1 MKSIRQYLLLG
12 MFATLLLAFMVSL
25 LISYRAIN
33 YEIAEVYDAQLV
45 QDARFIEG
53 FLNQKSYKIDWLH
66 ISQALAHINQL
77 SFNQGEEANADGH
90 SYERKMAIQV
100 WDNQGNLLLTT
111 PNAPQ
116 HALSPLKKGFFR
128 QQHNNNDWYIYS
140 HQIPNNKYWLLV
152 AERADIRNEIT
163 KKMLSSLLVGSLM
176 SLLLITV
183 LISWIIKNG
192 LAPLNQLSK
201 AMQARDL
208 DYLQPVQLSQTP
220 PHELKPVL
228 QALNHLLQRLDEG
241 LERERR
247 FLADAA
253 HELRTPLAVLKLQ
266 LQVAQQAPT
275 LKEMQQG
282 INKALIGVN
291 RSTHTVEQLLTLAR
305 LEPNKHALQHES
317 IEFVGFIQE
326 VIAELFPL
334 ASQKQQSFALQYSQS
349 NILISGNR
357 LLLTILLRNLIENAI
372 KYSPQHAHISL
383 TLTLLSQH
391 LQLQIADTGCGV
403 PEADIPRLMQ
413 RFYRHQN
420 TADSRGTGLGLSI
433 VQKILEL
440 HDGQIHIKNRAEGGL
455 MVDITL
461 PITSLN
467 KTDN

>member
-53 FLNQKSYKIDWLH
+53 FLNQKSYKIDWSH

-128 QQHNNNDWYIYS
+128 QQHSNHDWYIYS

-152 AERADIRNEIT
+152 AEHADIRNEIT
-163 KKMLSSLLVGSLM
+163 EKMLSSLLIGSLM
-176 SLLLITV
+176 SLLLIAV

-275 LKEMQQG
+275 LNEMRQG
-282 INKALIGVN
+282 VDNALLGVN

-305 LEPNKHALQHES
+305 IEANKQTLQRES
-317 IEFVGFIQE
+317 IDMVALAQE
-326 VIAELFPL
+326 VVANLFPL
-334 ASQKQQSFALQYSQS
+334 ALDKQQDIELLYTQETVLYT
-349 NILISGNR
+349 GNR
-357 LLLTILLRNLIENAI
+357 LLLSILLRNLLSNAI
-372 KYSPQHAHISL
+372 YYSPMHAQISVKVEAL
-383 TLTLLSQH
+383 NNGVLWAVYDSGQ
-391 LQLQIADTGCGV
+391 GV
-403 PEADIPRLMQ
+403 PAEDIPRLMQ
-413 RFYRHQN
+413 RFYRHQQSK
-420 TADSRGTGLGLSI
+420 DSAGTGLGLSI
-433 VQKILEL
+433 VQKVVEL
-440 HDGQIHIKNRAEGGL
+440 HQGKVNIYNQKAGGL
-455 MVDITL
+455 AVEVVL
-461 PITSLN
+461 S
-467 KTDN
+467 

>member
-53 FLNQKSYKIDWLH
+53 FLNQKSYKIDWSH

-128 QQHNNNDWYIYS
+128 QQHSNNDWYIYS

-163 KKMLSSLLVGSLM
+163 EKMLSSLLIGSLM
-176 SLLLITV
+176 SLLLIAV

-275 LKEMQQG
+275 LNEMRQG
-282 INKALIGVN
+282 VDNALLGVN

-305 LEPNKHALQHES
+305 IEANKQTLQRES
-317 IEFVGFIQE
+317 IDMVALAQE
-326 VIAELFPL
+326 VVANLFPL
-334 ASQKQQSFALQYSQS
+334 ALDKQQDIELLYTQETVLYT
-349 NILISGNR
+349 GNR
-357 LLLTILLRNLIENAI
+357 LLLSILLRNLLSNAI
-372 KYSPQHAHISL
+372 YYSPMHAQISVKVEAL
-383 TLTLLSQH
+383 NNGVLWAVYDSGQ
-391 LQLQIADTGCGV
+391 GV
-403 PEADIPRLMQ
+403 PAEDIPRLMQ
-413 RFYRHQN
+413 RFYRHQQSK
-420 TADSRGTGLGLSI
+420 DSAGTGLGLSI
-433 VQKILEL
+433 VQKVVEL
-440 HDGQIHIKNRAEGGL
+440 HQGKVNIYNQKTGGL
-455 MVDITL
+455 AVEVVL
-461 PITSLN
+461 S
-467 KTDN
+467 

>member
-12 MFATLLLAFMVSL
+12 MFAALLLALMVSL

-53 FLNQKSYKIDWLH
+53 FLNQKSYKIDWSH

-128 QQHNNNDWYIYS
+128 QQHSNHDWYIYS

-163 KKMLSSLLVGSLM
+163 EKMLSSLLVGSLM
-176 SLLLITV
+176 SLLLIAV

-275 LKEMQQG
+275 LNEMRQG
-282 INKALIGVN
+282 VDNALLGVN

-305 LEPNKHALQHES
+305 IEANKQTLQRES
-317 IEFVGFIQE
+317 IDMVALAQE
-326 VIAELFPL
+326 VVANLFPL
-334 ASQKQQSFALQYSQS
+334 ALDKQQDIELLYTQETVLYT
-349 NILISGNR
+349 GNR
-357 LLLTILLRNLIENAI
+357 LLLSILLRNLLSNAI
-372 KYSPQHAHISL
+372 YYSPIHAQISVKVEAL
-383 TLTLLSQH
+383 NNGVLWAVYDSGQ
-391 LQLQIADTGCGV
+391 GV
-403 PEADIPRLMQ
+403 PAEDIPRLMQ
-413 RFYRHQN
+413 RFYRHQQSK
-420 TADSRGTGLGLSI
+420 DSAGTGLGLSI
-433 VQKILEL
+433 VRKVVEL
-440 HDGQIHIKNRAEGGL
+440 HQGKVNIYNQKTGGL
-455 MVDITL
+455 AVEVVL
-461 PITSLN
+461 S
-467 KTDN
+467 

>member
-12 MFATLLLAFMVSL
+12 MFASLLLAFMVSL

-53 FLNQKSYKIDWLH
+53 FLNQKSYKINWLH
-66 ISQALAHINQL
+66 ISQSLAHINQL

-152 AERADIRNEIT
+152 AERADIRNEIAE
-163 KKMLSSLLVGSLM
+163 KMLSSLLVGSLM
-176 SLLLITV
+176 SLLLIAV

-208 DYLQPVQLSQTP
+208 DYLQPIQLSQTP

-241 LERERR
+241 VERERR
-247 FLADAA
+247 FLAAAA

-266 LQVAQQAPT
+266 LQVAQQAST
-275 LKEMQQG
+275 LNEMRQG
-282 INKALIGVN
+282 VDNALLGVN

-305 LEPNKHALQHES
+305 IEANKQTLQREG
-317 IEFVGFIQE
+317 IDMITLAQE
-326 VIAELFPL
+326 VVANLFPL
-334 ASQKQQSFALQYSQS
+334 ALDKQQDIELLYTQETVLYT
-349 NILISGNR
+349 GNR
-357 LLLTILLRNLIENAI
+357 LLLSILLRNLLSNAI
-372 KYSPQHAHISL
+372 YYSPIHAQISVKVEAL
-383 TLTLLSQH
+383 NNGVLWAVYDSGQ
-391 LQLQIADTGCGV
+391 GV
-403 PEADIPRLMQ
+403 PAEDIPRLMQ
-413 RFYRHQN
+413 RFYRHQQSK
-420 TADSRGTGLGLSI
+420 DSVGTGLGLSI
-433 VQKILEL
+433 VQKVVEL
-440 HDGQIHIKNRAEGGL
+440 HQGKVNIYNQKAGGL
-455 MVDITL
+455 AVEVVL
-461 PITSLN
+461 LN
-467 KTDN
+467 G

>member
-12 MFATLLLAFMVSL
+12 MFAALLLAFMVSL

-53 FLNQKSYKIDWLH
+53 FLNQKSYKIDWSH

-128 QQHNNNDWYIYS
+128 QQHSNNDWYIYS

-163 KKMLSSLLVGSLM
+163 EKMLSSLLIGSLM
-176 SLLLITV
+176 SLLLIAV

-275 LKEMQQG
+275 LNEMRQG
-282 INKALIGVN
+282 VDNALLGVN

-305 LEPNKHALQHES
+305 IEANKQTLQRES
-317 IEFVGFIQE
+317 IDMVALAQE
-326 VIAELFPL
+326 VVANLFPL
-334 ASQKQQSFALQYSQS
+334 ALDKQQDIELLYTQETVLYT
-349 NILISGNR
+349 GNR
-357 LLLTILLRNLIENAI
+357 LLLSILLRNLLSNAI
-372 KYSPQHAHISL
+372 YYSPMHAQISVKVEAL
-383 TLTLLSQH
+383 NNGVLWAVYDSGQ
-391 LQLQIADTGCGV
+391 GV
-403 PEADIPRLMQ
+403 PAEDIPRLMQ
-413 RFYRHQN
+413 RFYRHQQSK
-420 TADSRGTGLGLSI
+420 DSAGTGLGLSI
-433 VQKILEL
+433 VQKVVEL
-440 HDGQIHIKNRAEGGL
+440 HQGKVNIYNQKNRRFGG
-455 MVDITL
+455 
-461 PITSLN
+461 
-467 KTDN
+467 

>member
-12 MFATLLLAFMVSL
+12 MFASLLLAFMVSL

-53 FLNQKSYKIDWLH
+53 FLNQKSYKIDWSH

-128 QQHNNNDWYIYS
+128 QQHSNHDWYIYS

-152 AERADIRNEIT
+152 AEHADIRNEIT
-163 KKMLSSLLVGSLM
+163 EKMLSSLLIGSLM
-176 SLLLITV
+176 SLLLIAV

-275 LKEMQQG
+275 LNEMRQG
-282 INKALIGVN
+282 VDNALLGVN

-305 LEPNKHALQHES
+305 IEANKQTLQRES
-317 IEFVGFIQE
+317 IDMVALAQE
-326 VIAELFPL
+326 VVANLFPL
-334 ASQKQQSFALQYSQS
+334 ALDKQQDIELLYTQETVLYT
-349 NILISGNR
+349 GNR
-357 LLLTILLRNLIENAI
+357 LLLSILLRNLLSNAI
-372 KYSPQHAHISL
+372 YYSPMHAQISVKVEAL
-383 TLTLLSQH
+383 NNGVLWAVYDSGQ
-391 LQLQIADTGCGV
+391 GV
-403 PEADIPRLMQ
+403 PAEDIPRLMQ
-413 RFYRHQN
+413 RFYRHQQSK
-420 TADSRGTGLGLSI
+420 DSAGTGLGLSI
-433 VQKILEL
+433 VQKVVEL
-440 HDGQIHIKNRAEGGL
+440 HQGKVNIYNQKAGGL
-455 MVDITL
+455 AVEVVL
-461 PITSLN
+461 S
-467 KTDN
+467 

>member
-12 MFATLLLAFMVSL
+12 MFVTLLLAFMVSL

-53 FLNQKSYKIDWLH
+53 FLNQKSYKIDWSH

-128 QQHNNNDWYIYS
+128 QQHSNHDWYIYS

-163 KKMLSSLLVGSLM
+163 EKMLSSLLIGSLM
-176 SLLLITV
+176 SLLLIAV

-275 LKEMQQG
+275 LNEMRQG
-282 INKALIGVN
+282 VDNALLGVN

-305 LEPNKHALQHES
+305 IEANKQTLQRES
-317 IEFVGFIQE
+317 IDMVALAQE
-326 VIAELFPL
+326 VVANLFPL
-334 ASQKQQSFALQYSQS
+334 ALDKQQDIELLYTQETVLYT
-349 NILISGNR
+349 GNR
-357 LLLTILLRNLIENAI
+357 LLLSILLRNLLSNAI
-372 KYSPQHAHISL
+372 YYSPMHAQISVKVEAL
-383 TLTLLSQH
+383 NNGVLWAVYDSGQ
-391 LQLQIADTGCGV
+391 GV
-403 PEADIPRLMQ
+403 PAEDIPRLMQ
-413 RFYRHQN
+413 RFYRHQQSK
-420 TADSRGTGLGLSI
+420 DSAGTGLGLSI
-433 VQKILEL
+433 VQKVVEL
-440 HDGQIHIKNRAEGGL
+440 HQGKVNIYNQKAGGL
-455 MVDITL
+455 AVEVVL
-461 PITSLN
+461 S
-467 KTDN
+467 

>member
-12 MFATLLLAFMVSL
+12 MFVTLLLAFMVSL

-53 FLNQKSYKIDWLH
+53 FLNQKSYKIDWSH

-128 QQHNNNDWYIYS
+128 QQHSNNDWYIYS

-163 KKMLSSLLVGSLM
+163 EKMLSSLLIGSLM
-176 SLLLITV
+176 SLLLIAV

-275 LKEMQQG
+275 LNEMRQG
-282 INKALIGVN
+282 VDNALLGVN

-305 LEPNKHALQHES
+305 IEANKQTLQRES
-317 IEFVGFIQE
+317 IDMVALAQE
-326 VIAELFPL
+326 VVANLFPL
-334 ASQKQQSFALQYSQS
+334 ALDKQQDIELLYTQETVLYT
-349 NILISGNR
+349 GNR
-357 LLLTILLRNLIENAI
+357 LLLSILLRNLLSNAI
-372 KYSPQHAHISL
+372 YYSPMHAQISVKVEAL
-383 TLTLLSQH
+383 NNGVLWAVYDSGQ
-391 LQLQIADTGCGV
+391 GV
-403 PEADIPRLMQ
+403 PAEDIPRLMQ
-413 RFYRHQN
+413 RFYRHQQSK
-420 TADSRGTGLGLSI
+420 DSAGTGLGLSI
-433 VQKILEL
+433 VQKVVEL
-440 HDGQIHIKNRAEGGL
+440 HQGKVNIYNQKAGGL
-455 MVDITL
+455 AVEVVL
-461 PITSLN
+461 S
-467 KTDN
+467 

>member
-12 MFATLLLAFMVSL
+12 MFASLLLAFMVSL

-53 FLNQKSYKIDWLH
+53 FLNQKSYKIDWSH

-128 QQHNNNDWYIYS
+128 QQHSNHDWYIYS

-163 KKMLSSLLVGSLM
+163 EKMLSSLLIGSLM
-176 SLLLITV
+176 SLLLIAV

-275 LKEMQQG
+275 LNEMRQG
-282 INKALIGVN
+282 VDNALLGVN

-305 LEPNKHALQHES
+305 IEANKQTLQRES
-317 IEFVGFIQE
+317 IDMVALAQE
-326 VIAELFPL
+326 VVANLFPL
-334 ASQKQQSFALQYSQS
+334 ALDKQQDIELLYTQETVLYT
-349 NILISGNR
+349 GNR
-357 LLLTILLRNLIENAI
+357 LLLSILLRNLLSNAI
-372 KYSPQHAHISL
+372 YYSPMHAQISVKVEAL
-383 TLTLLSQH
+383 NNGVLWAVYDSGQ
-391 LQLQIADTGCGV
+391 GV
-403 PEADIPRLMQ
+403 PAEDIPRLMQ
-413 RFYRHQN
+413 RFYRHQQSK
-420 TADSRGTGLGLSI
+420 DSAGTGLGLSI
-433 VQKILEL
+433 VQKVVEL
-440 HDGQIHIKNRAEGGL
+440 HQGKVNIYNQKTGGL
-455 MVDITL
+455 AVEVVL
-461 PITSLN
+461 S
-467 KTDN
+467 

>member
-12 MFATLLLAFMVSL
+12 MFASLLLAFMVSL

-53 FLNQKSYKIDWLH
+53 FLNQKSYKIDWSH

-128 QQHNNNDWYIYS
+128 QQHSNHDWYIYS

-152 AERADIRNEIT
+152 AEHADIRNEIT
-163 KKMLSSLLVGSLM
+163 EKMLSSLLIGSLM
-176 SLLLITV
+176 SLLLIAV

-275 LKEMQQG
+275 LNEMRQG
-282 INKALIGVN
+282 VDNALLGVN

-305 LEPNKHALQHES
+305 IEANKQTLQRES
-317 IEFVGFIQE
+317 IDMVALAQE
-326 VIAELFPL
+326 VVANLFPL
-334 ASQKQQSFALQYSQS
+334 ALDKQQDIELLYTQETVLYT
-349 NILISGNR
+349 GNR
-357 LLLTILLRNLIENAI
+357 LLLSILLRNLLSNAI
-372 KYSPQHAHISL
+372 YYSPMHAQISVKVEAL
-383 TLTLLSQH
+383 NNGVLWAVYDSGQ
-391 LQLQIADTGCGV
+391 GV
-403 PEADIPRLMQ
+403 PAEDIPRLMQ
-413 RFYRHQN
+413 RFYRHQQSK
-420 TADSRGTGLGLSI
+420 DSAGTGLGLSI
-433 VQKILEL
+433 VQKVVEL
-440 HDGQIHIKNRAEGGL
+440 HQGKVNIYNQKTGGL
-455 MVDITL
+455 AVEVVL
-461 PITSLN
+461 S
-467 KTDN
+467 

>member
-53 FLNQKSYKIDWLH
+53 FLNQKSYKIDWSH

-128 QQHNNNDWYIYS
+128 QQHSNNDWYIYS

-163 KKMLSSLLVGSLM
+163 EKMLSSLLIGSLM
-176 SLLLITV
+176 SLLLIAV

-275 LKEMQQG
+275 LNEMRQG
-282 INKALIGVN
+282 VDNALLGVN

-305 LEPNKHALQHES
+305 IEANKQTLQRES
-317 IEFVGFIQE
+317 IDMVALAQE
-326 VIAELFPL
+326 VVANLFPL
-334 ASQKQQSFALQYSQS
+334 ALDKQQDIELLYTQETVLYT
-349 NILISGNR
+349 GNR
-357 LLLTILLRNLIENAI
+357 LLLSILLRNLLSNAI
-372 KYSPQHAHISL
+372 YYSPMHAQISVKVEAL
-383 TLTLLSQH
+383 NNGVLWAVYDSGQ
-391 LQLQIADTGCGV
+391 GV
-403 PEADIPRLMQ
+403 PAEDIPRLMQ
-413 RFYRHQN
+413 RFYRHQQSK
-420 TADSRGTGLGLSI
+420 DSAGTGLGLSI
-433 VQKILEL
+433 VQKVVEL
-440 HDGQIHIKNRAEGGL
+440 HQGKVNIYNQKAGGL
-455 MVDITL
+455 AVEVVL
-461 PITSLN
+461 S
-467 KTDN
+467 

>member
-12 MFATLLLAFMVSL
+12 MFASLLLAFMVSL

-53 FLNQKSYKIDWLH
+53 FLNQKSYKIDWSH

-128 QQHNNNDWYIYS
+128 QQHSNNDWYIYS

-163 KKMLSSLLVGSLM
+163 EKMLSSLLIGSLM
-176 SLLLITV
+176 SLLLIAV

-275 LKEMQQG
+275 LNEMRQG
-282 INKALIGVN
+282 VDNALLGVN

-305 LEPNKHALQHES
+305 IEANKQTLQRES
-317 IEFVGFIQE
+317 IDMVALAQE
-326 VIAELFPL
+326 VVANLFPL
-334 ASQKQQSFALQYSQS
+334 ALDKQQDIELLYTQETVLYT
-349 NILISGNR
+349 GNR
-357 LLLTILLRNLIENAI
+357 LLLSILLRNLLSNAI
-372 KYSPQHAHISL
+372 YYSPIHAQISVKVEAL
-383 TLTLLSQH
+383 NNGVLWAVYDSGQ
-391 LQLQIADTGCGV
+391 GV
-403 PEADIPRLMQ
+403 PAEDIPRLMQ
-413 RFYRHQN
+413 RFYRHQQSK
-420 TADSRGTGLGLSI
+420 DSAGTGLGLSI
-433 VQKILEL
+433 VQKVVEL
-440 HDGQIHIKNRAEGGL
+440 HQGKVNIYNQKAGGL
-455 MVDITL
+455 AVEVVL
-461 PITSLN
+461 S
-467 KTDN
+467 

>member
-12 MFATLLLAFMVSL
+12 MFVTLLLAFMVSL

-53 FLNQKSYKIDWLH
+53 FLNQKSYKIDWSH

-128 QQHNNNDWYIYS
+128 QQHSNHDWYIYS

-152 AERADIRNEIT
+152 AEHADIRNEIT
-163 KKMLSSLLVGSLM
+163 EKMLSSLLIGSLM
-176 SLLLITV
+176 SLLLIAV

-275 LKEMQQG
+275 LNEMRQG
-282 INKALIGVN
+282 VDNALLGVN

-305 LEPNKHALQHES
+305 IEANKQTLQRES
-317 IEFVGFIQE
+317 IDMVALAQE
-326 VIAELFPL
+326 VVANLFPL
-334 ASQKQQSFALQYSQS
+334 ALDKQQDIELLYTQETVLYT
-349 NILISGNR
+349 GNR
-357 LLLTILLRNLIENAI
+357 LLLSILLRNLLSNAI
-372 KYSPQHAHISL
+372 YYSPMHAQISVKVEAL
-383 TLTLLSQH
+383 NNGVLWAVYDSGQ
-391 LQLQIADTGCGV
+391 GV
-403 PEADIPRLMQ
+403 PAEDIPRLMQ
-413 RFYRHQN
+413 RFYRHQQSK
-420 TADSRGTGLGLSI
+420 DSAGTGLGLSI
-433 VQKILEL
+433 VQKVVEL
-440 HDGQIHIKNRAEGGL
+440 HQGKVNIYNQKAGGL
-455 MVDITL
+455 AVEVVL
-461 PITSLN
+461 S
-467 KTDN
+467 

>member
-12 MFATLLLAFMVSL
+12 MFASLLLAFMVSL

-53 FLNQKSYKIDWLH
+53 FLNQKSYKIDWSH

-128 QQHNNNDWYIYS
+128 QQHSNHDWYIYS

-163 KKMLSSLLVGSLM
+163 EKMLSSLLIGSLM
-176 SLLLITV
+176 SLLLIAV

-275 LKEMQQG
+275 LNEMRQG
-282 INKALIGVN
+282 VDNALLGVN

-305 LEPNKHALQHES
+305 IEANKQTLQRES
-317 IEFVGFIQE
+317 IDMVALAQE
-326 VIAELFPL
+326 VVANLFPL
-334 ASQKQQSFALQYSQS
+334 ALDKQQDIELLYTQETVLYT
-349 NILISGNR
+349 GNR
-357 LLLTILLRNLIENAI
+357 LLLSILLRNLLSNAI
-372 KYSPQHAHISL
+372 YYSPMHAQISVKVEAL
-383 TLTLLSQH
+383 NNGVLWAVYDSGQ
-391 LQLQIADTGCGV
+391 GV
-403 PEADIPRLMQ
+403 PAEDIPRLMQ
-413 RFYRHQN
+413 RFYRHQQSK
-420 TADSRGTGLGLSI
+420 DSAGTGLGLSI
-433 VQKILEL
+433 VQKVVEL
-440 HDGQIHIKNRAEGGL
+440 HQGKVNIYNQKAGGL
-455 MVDITL
+455 AVEVVL
-461 PITSLN
+461 S
-467 KTDN
+467 

>member
-12 MFATLLLAFMVSL
+12 MFATLLLAFMMSL

-53 FLNQKSYKIDWLH
+53 FLNQKSYKIDWSH

-128 QQHNNNDWYIYS
+128 QQHSNNDWYIYS

-152 AERADIRNEIT
+152 AEHADIRNEIT
-163 KKMLSSLLVGSLM
+163 EKMLSSLLIGSLM
-176 SLLLITV
+176 SLLLIAV

-275 LKEMQQG
+275 LNEMRQG
-282 INKALIGVN
+282 VDNALLGVN

-305 LEPNKHALQHES
+305 IEANKQTLQRES
-317 IEFVGFIQE
+317 IDMVALAQE
-326 VIAELFPL
+326 VVANLFPL
-334 ASQKQQSFALQYSQS
+334 ALDKQQDIELLYTQETVLYT
-349 NILISGNR
+349 GNR
-357 LLLTILLRNLIENAI
+357 LLLSILLRNLLSNAI
-372 KYSPQHAHISL
+372 YYSPMHAQISVKVEAL
-383 TLTLLSQH
+383 NNGVLWAVYDSGQ
-391 LQLQIADTGCGV
+391 GV
-403 PEADIPRLMQ
+403 PAEDIPRLMQ
-413 RFYRHQN
+413 RFYRHQQSK
-420 TADSRGTGLGLSI
+420 DSAGTGLGLSI
-433 VQKILEL
+433 VQKVVEL
-440 HDGQIHIKNRAEGGL
+440 HQGKVNIYNQKAGGL
-455 MVDITL
+455 AVEVVL
-461 PITSLN
+461 S
-467 KTDN
+467 

>member
-12 MFATLLLAFMVSL
+12 MFVTLLLAFMVSL

-53 FLNQKSYKIDWLH
+53 FLNQKSYKIDWSH

-128 QQHNNNDWYIYS
+128 QQHSNHDWYIYS

-152 AERADIRNEIT
+152 AEHADIRNEIT
-163 KKMLSSLLVGSLM
+163 EKMLSSLLIGSLM
-176 SLLLITV
+176 SLLLIAV

-275 LKEMQQG
+275 LNEMRQG
-282 INKALIGVN
+282 VDNALLGVN

-305 LEPNKHALQHES
+305 IEANKQTLQRES
-317 IEFVGFIQE
+317 IDMVALAQE
-326 VIAELFPL
+326 VVANLFPL
-334 ASQKQQSFALQYSQS
+334 ALDKQQDIELLYTQETVLYT
-349 NILISGNR
+349 GNR
-357 LLLTILLRNLIENAI
+357 LLLSILLRNLLSNAI
-372 KYSPQHAHISL
+372 YYSPMHAQIS
-383 TLTLLSQH
+383 
-391 LQLQIADTGCGV
+391 V
-403 PEADIPRLMQ
+403 KVEAL
-413 RFYRHQN
+413 
-420 TADSRGTGLGLSI
+420 
-433 VQKILEL
+433 
-440 HDGQIHIKNRAEGGL
+440 
-455 MVDITL
+455 
-461 PITSLN
+461 
-467 KTDN
+467 

>member
-12 MFATLLLAFMVSL
+12 MFASLLLAFMVSL

-53 FLNQKSYKIDWLH
+53 FLNQKSYKIDWSH

-128 QQHNNNDWYIYS
+128 QQHSNHDWYIYS

-152 AERADIRNEIT
+152 AEHADIRNEIT
-163 KKMLSSLLVGSLM
+163 EKMLSSLLIGSLM
-176 SLLLITV
+176 SLLLIAV

-275 LKEMQQG
+275 LNEMRQG
-282 INKALIGVN
+282 VDNALLGVN

-305 LEPNKHALQHES
+305 IEANKQTLQRES
-317 IEFVGFIQE
+317 IDMVALAQE
-326 VIAELFPL
+326 VVANLFPL
-334 ASQKQQSFALQYSQS
+334 ALDKQQDIELLYTQETVLYT
-349 NILISGNR
+349 GNR
-357 LLLTILLRNLIENAI
+357 LLLSILLRNLLSNAI
-372 KYSPQHAHISL
+372 YYSPMHAQISVKVEAL
-383 TLTLLSQH
+383 NNGVLWAVYDSGQ
-391 LQLQIADTGCGV
+391 GV
-403 PEADIPRLMQ
+403 PAEDIPRLMQ
-413 RFYRHQN
+413 RFYRHQQSK
-420 TADSRGTGLGLSI
+420 DSAGTGLGLSI
-433 VQKILEL
+433 VQKVVEL
-440 HDGQIHIKNRAEGGL
+440 HQGKVNIYNQKAGGL
-455 MVDITL
+455 AVEVVL
-461 PITSLN
+461 
-467 KTDN
+467 

>member
-12 MFATLLLAFMVSL
+12 MFASLLLAFMVSL

-77 SFNQGEEANADGH
+77 GFNQGEEANADGH

-128 QQHNNNDWYIYS
+128 QQHSNHDWYIYS

-152 AERADIRNEIT
+152 AEHADIRNEIT
-163 KKMLSSLLVGSLM
+163 EKMLSSLLIGSLM
-176 SLLLITV
+176 SLLLIAV

-275 LKEMQQG
+275 LNEMRQG
-282 INKALIGVN
+282 VDNALLGVN

-305 LEPNKHALQHES
+305 IEANKQTLQRES
-317 IEFVGFIQE
+317 IDMVALAQE
-326 VIAELFPL
+326 VVANLFPL
-334 ASQKQQSFALQYSQS
+334 ALDKQQDIELLYTQETVLYT
-349 NILISGNR
+349 GNR
-357 LLLTILLRNLIENAI
+357 LLLSILLRNLLSNAI
-372 KYSPQHAHISL
+372 YYSPMHAQISVKVEAL
-383 TLTLLSQH
+383 NNGVLWAVYDSGQ
-391 LQLQIADTGCGV
+391 GV
-403 PEADIPRLMQ
+403 PAEDIPRLMQ
-413 RFYRHQN
+413 RFYRHQQSK
-420 TADSRGTGLGLSI
+420 DSAGTGLGLSI
-433 VQKILEL
+433 VQKVVEL
-440 HDGQIHIKNRAEGGL
+440 HQGKVNIYNQKTGGL
-455 MVDITL
+455 AVEVVL
-461 PITSLN
+461 S
-467 KTDN
+467 